1 MRTMFLFLTGLILM
15 VGCQSPTTQSST
27 NLARAAAAAATVT
40 WKGHVWDVTGAEP
53 IGAPSSGQ
61 INGNQAN
68 VSVDANG
75 YLHLKITKS
84 GSTFTGA
91 QLFTQDNLGF
101 GTYQFQIEGDLANL
115 EKGVVLGLFPYGPT
129 HDIGVDGENEIDI
142 EFSKWNDT
150 TTGNNADFTYYPP
163 TGYGDANYTSSF
175 ESNFAVNF
183 GGATLTTSRIIWG
196 STSIDAKIMTG
207 LQPVGT
213 TANVISPSG
222 FYSPSNPS
230 TKVPQVALPVGLNL
244 WTYGSK
250 PTKTL
255 DIVIRDF
262 QFVPAGS
269 GTGSGGSNVAP
280 SGTGY
285 IWTKNT
291 AATANTNRVTAPGVN
306 DGNLS
311 ASTVLNAAG
320 ENGAARW
327 EGAGVV
333 WASTHS
339 LTSVK
344 FINGQND
351 GNGNGYFQTGFKLQT
366 STDGASWSDSSWT
379 VSPTYPF
386 SASAYGQTYTFT
398 GATLSGLRGV
408 RVVGQTGASSWSGA
422 VSEVQALGN

>member
-1 MRTMFLFLTGLILM
+1 MRTRLLFLTALVLV
-15 VGCQSPTTQSST
+15 VGCQSPTTQTST
-27 NLARAAAAAATVT
+27 GMARAAAATVT

-61 INGNQAN
+61 INGNQSN

-75 YLHLKITKS
+75 YLHLKITKA

-91 QLFTQDNLGF
+91 QLFTTDNLGF

-129 HDIGVDGENEIDI
+129 NDIGVDGENEIDI
-142 EFSKWNDT
+142 EFSKWNDPS
-150 TTGNNADFTYYPP
+150 TGNNADFTYYPP
-163 TGYGDANYTSSF
+163 TGHGDSNYTPSF

-183 GGATLTTSRIIWG
+183 GGATLTTSRIVWG
-196 STSIDAKIMTG
+196 PASIDAKIMTG
-207 LQPVGT
+207 LQAVGT

-222 FYSPSNPS
+222 LYAPSNP
-230 TKVPQVALPVGLNL
+230 TAKVPQVALPVGLNL

-269 GTGSGGSNVAP
+269 GSGSDGGNVAP

-291 AATANTNRVTAPGVN
+291 SAAANTNRVAGSGVN
-306 DGNLS
+306 DGNLT
-311 ASTVLNAAG
+311 ASTVLNATG

-333 WASTHS
+333 WTAAHG

-351 GNGNGYFQTGFKLQT
+351 GNGNGYFQAGFKLQT
-366 STDGASWSDSSWT
+366 STDGVSWSDSSWT
-379 VSPTYPF
+379 SSPGYPS
-386 SASAYGQTYTFT
+386 SASSYGQSYTFT
-398 GATLSGLRGV
+398 GTALSGLKGV
-408 RVVGQTGASSWSGA
+408 RVVGQTGANSWSGS
-422 VSEVQALGN
+422 VSEVQAFGN